1 MNKQVQIN
9 KTKSKTIVMFSFYFA
24 LINSQVI
31 SSFYHNAKAAGSE
44 VRWKIRV
51 IAISFPID

>member
-1 MNKQVQIN
+1 MNKQVQMN

-31 SSFYHNAKAAGSE
+31 SPFYHNAEAAGSE
-44 VRWKIRV
+44 VR
-51 IAISFPID
+51 